1 MGLDDGLRLV
11 VQEVERR
18 VLEDHGHALA
28 LRVEDVAVLR
38 FDLLLGES
46 RLAGDKNLARV
57 VGRDAKE
64 FAPVRKSTCES
75 GATWRWRAA
84 AERRGRLLVVPER
97 LGQPRD
103 LGLGRRELAADA
115 DVRDEQEAGDERGG
129 QF

>member
-64 FAPVRKSTCES
+64 FAPVRKSTSES
-75 GATWRWRAA
+75 GATWPTS
-84 AERRGRLLVVPER
+84 RR
-97 LGQPRD
+97 
-103 LGLGRRELAADA
+103 
-115 DVRDEQEAGDERGG
+115 
-129 QF
+129 